1 MSHTTPLC
9 HFSSDIYMLSSH
21 EQSLLVLLALLPV
34 FLAVE
39 TYTCICVSKQFISWI
54 CIMFTLYCVDLGV
67 VIFLLNKA
75 YDYSC
80 YSNFTTYS
88 IYYNT
93 LKIYIKHSP
102 NLQQTQ

>member
-54 CIMFTLYCVDLGV
+54 CIMFTIYCVDFGI
-67 VIFLLNKA
+67 VIYLFDKA
-75 YDYSC
+75 YDCSYNSD
-80 YSNFTTYS
+80 FTTYS
-88 IYYNT
+88 I
-93 LKIYIKHSP
+93 
-102 NLQQTQ
+102 

>member
-54 CIMFTLYCVDLGV
+54 CIMSTIYCVILGV
-67 VIFLLNKA
+67 VIYLLNKA
-75 YDYSC
+75 YDC
-80 YSNFTTYS
+80 
-88 IYYNT
+88 
-93 LKIYIKHSP
+93 
-102 NLQQTQ
+102 